1 MVAMCA
7 WVANFYCQSVWAA
20 LCRFG
25 LKSDYIL
32 VYIRSPICKG
42 PGKTLPE
49 GSDTGMRSE

>member
-7 WVANFYCQSVWAA
+7 WVANFDCQSVWAA